1 MYDQRLTYRF
11 RSTLEGQNMNVLV
24 VDDSMAMRM
33 IVIKTAKKAGLAGH
47 TFLQAADG
55 ALGLESIRA
64 QKPDLVLSD
73 WNMPNMT
80 GIEMLEALNA
90 EEIDVKFGFVTTE
103 ATTEM
108 RNRAR
113 KAGALFLL
121 AKPFTVETFEQA
133 LWVVLD

>member
-1 MYDQRLTYRF
+1 MK
-11 RSTLEGQNMNVLV
+11 VLV

-47 TFLQAADG
+47 KFLQAADG
-55 ALGLESIRA
+55 QQGLEAIR
-64 QKPDLVLSD
+64 QNKPDLVLSD

-80 GIEMLEALNA
+80 GIEMLEALN
-90 EEIDVKFGFVTTE
+90 EEDIKVKFGFVTTE

-108 RNRAR
+108 RLRAR

-121 AKPFTVETFEQA
+121 PKPFTVETFEQA
-133 LWVVLD
+133 LWVIED